1 MRHLLAAALTA
12 AVAAAVPAGSALAQG
27 RTMHPASHALH
38 PRASP
43 VWAPP
48 SLPPRRVHAAL
59 PDSVKAERKN
69 HTVLGLVIG
78 AGLGFAGGWAFYD
91 VICEAVD
98 NECGDSRLPHL
109 LVGTA
114 VGGGLGAL
122 IGSATH

>member
-1 MRHLLAAALTA
+1 MRHVLAATLTV
-12 AVAAAVPAGSALAQG
+12 AVAASVPAGTAWAQG
-27 RTMHPASHALH
+27 RAMRPASPALH
-38 PRASP
+38 PGASP

-48 SLPPRRVHAAL
+48 SLPVRLVHAAL

-98 NECGDSRLPHL
+98 NECSDSRLPHL

-122 IGSATH
+122 IGSAIH